1 MSAKRLA
8 GQIKAVLSGLLL
20 VGIVVLVILQAPK
33 ESDCYLYG
41 HELARISTIWVVLAS
56 MVLGLVVIALAK
68 MLVRGLGVM
77 RKTAP
82 VARLDKL
89 EKRVAKQ
96 EKTGE

>member
-1 MSAKRLA
+1 MSARRFA
-8 GQIKAVLSGLLL
+8 GQTKAVLSGLLL
-20 VGIVVLVILQAPK
+20 VAIVVLVILQAPK
-33 ESDCYLYG
+33 TCECYLYG
-41 HELARISTIWVVLAS
+41 YKLTTSTIWVVLAS

-68 MLVRGLGVM
+68 MLIRGLGVM